1 MLGRVRKLWSLFER
15 RERWQLSGL
24 FGLVLVGAA
33 LEMLGMGLIAP
44 FLSLLQEPA
53 AVREQ
58 PVLAGVYSALG
69 EPPPRQFLMGTG
81 VGLIGIY
88 ALKNAYLA
96 GMYYLQFRFLFNK
109 QYALASRLFQAYLQA
124 PYPFH
129 LQRNTAQLLRNVTA
143 EVTSCSGSSCCR
155 WCRWSRRPRSR

>member
-1 MLGRVRKLWSLFER
+1 
-15 RERWQLSGL
+15 
-24 FGLVLVGAA
+24 
-33 LEMLGMGLIAP
+33 
-44 FLSLLQEPA
+44 
-53 AVREQ
+53 
-58 PVLAGVYSALG
+58 
-69 EPPPRQFLMGTG
+69 MGTG